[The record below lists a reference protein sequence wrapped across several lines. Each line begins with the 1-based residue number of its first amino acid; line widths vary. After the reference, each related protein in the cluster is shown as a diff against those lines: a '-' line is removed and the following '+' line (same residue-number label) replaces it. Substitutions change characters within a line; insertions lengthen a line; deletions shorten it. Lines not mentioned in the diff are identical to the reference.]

1 MVLNILYSNIWQIRD
16 TDETKLN
23 AEKTKLFNLFIGCY
37 ASICMPPKEK
47 RRCIRIRAVDVITQE
62 IFDLDKIKKL
72 QIISCRVSIW
82 D

>member
-1 MVLNILYSNIWQIRD
+1 MLNILYSNIWQIRD

-47 RRCIRIRAVDVITQE
+47 RRCIRIRAVDVITQG

-72 QIISCRVSIW
+72 QIISCRVSVW